1 MRNLR
6 YIALLL
12 ICLATVGCV
21 NTENDIFGESAAE
34 RINRSLVED
43 AALLQSA
50 SNGWV
55 MEYFATSASP
65 GYTLFLRFKKSGE
78 VVMSAKNELTKNVLL
93 SDSSLYQMIGD
104 NGPVLTFNSF
114 NKVLHAFSNPENPNG
129 YGLEGDY
136 EFVVMKSTSD
146 SIELQGK
153 KRDTRILMHK
163 MPNSTSQSQ
172 YVADLDAIHAL
183 LFANNAPSLALKLTD
198 NYLFSGGNSSI
209 FSIVKEGADPKTAIK
224 ASFVV
229 TRTGIRLHAP
239 LVLDGKR
246 VQVLNLSADKSS
258 LVSGENADI
267 KMITSV
273 NLENLSDYLSTSL
286 KSWRFD
292 SGKSSPKA
300 NIAYNLLVS
309 SCNTRFYNELPT
321 LKVKD
326 VQLNLIYRP
335 STELFALQLSVIRM
349 FTSINGEIYLTS
361 TADLNNL
368 SFKFNDNGDDNGLKF
383 YDNTGE
389 SFPTQLISG
398 YKEMVDLFSGNF
410 ILSTEQSINP
420 QSIKFVSKTDETVWF
435 TVTCNS
441 NL

>member
-1 MRNLR
+1 MRKLR

-34 RINRSLVED
+34 RLNRSLVED

-55 MEYFATSASP
+55 MEYFATADSP

-78 VVMSAKNELTKNVLL
+78 VVVSAKSELTNNVLQ

-104 NGPVLTFNSF
+104 NGPVLTFNTF
-114 NKVLHAFSNPENPNG
+114 NKVMHTFSNPENPNG

-136 EFVVMKSTSD
+136 EFIVMKSTSD

-153 KRDTRILMHK
+153 KRGTKVLLHK
-163 MPNSTSQSQ
+163 MPNATSQSQ

-198 NYLFSGGNSSI
+198 NYLFSGGSSSI
-209 FSIVKEGADPKTAIK
+209 FSIVKEGADPKTAIS
-224 ASFVV
+224 ANFIV
-229 TRTGIRLHAP
+229 TRNGIRLHAP
-239 LVLDGKR
+239 LKLDGKW
-246 VQVLNLSADKSS
+246 VQEFKLSDDKSS
-258 LVSGENADI
+258 LVSSDNSEI

-273 NLENLSDYLSTSL
+273 NLENLSDYLSSSL
-286 KSWRFD
+286 KSWQFD
-292 SGKSSPKA
+292 ASKSSPKA
-300 NIAYNLLVS
+300 NIAYDLLVK
-309 SCNTRFYNELPT
+309 SCNTRFYSTLPA

-326 VQLNLIYRP
+326 VQIRLAY
-335 STELFALQLSVIRM
+335 STVSQLFALQLSVVRM
-349 FTSINGEIYLTS
+349 FTQINGEVNLTS
-361 TADLNNL
+361 TTDLNNMSL
-368 SFKFNDNGDDNGLKF
+368 MYNQTGDDNGMKF
-383 YDNTGE
+383 FDNTGE
-389 SFPTQLISG
+389 SFPSQLISG

-410 ILSTEQSINP
+410 TLSTEQSINP